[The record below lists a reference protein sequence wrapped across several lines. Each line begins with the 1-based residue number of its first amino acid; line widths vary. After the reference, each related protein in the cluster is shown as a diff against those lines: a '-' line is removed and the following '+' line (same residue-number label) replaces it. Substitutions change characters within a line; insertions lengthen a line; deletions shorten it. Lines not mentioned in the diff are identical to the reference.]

1 MVTTSSLYLLD
12 SPGALISVTEG
23 PDTLDGGNLNTY
35 LFGRGSGV
43 DTLLQGEGDLRV
55 AEGITADDLIVRA
68 VVPAYAQVD
77 LPPNVKISY
86 WFELHLSIK
95 GSSDEFVVPDQ
106 WRSGGGDSQGLTGVL
121 FADGTRWDL
130 ADLRARA
137 WAGTAGN
144 DVIQGF
150 AGLDNV
156 LSGEAGQ
163 DRLMGGEKQDMLI
176 GGDGADSLYGRDGND
191 TLQGG
196 SGDDWL
202 DGGLGNNVLVGGAG
216 SDVYLFERDLAGSCV
231 VDATP
236 VGNDASS
243 ELETIRMGS
252 GIRGSE
258 IKLARQGDDLIVE
271 SRYVAGFGGPV
282 ERMLVSGN
290 FGLDA
295 SAQTFSLIDRIE
307 FVGDGALWDAAEI
320 LRRTQNVYGLTT
332 EGDDELY
339 GDNLNN
345 TLAGFGGQ
353 DTLVGFGGNDLLSG
367 GQGAD
372 QLEGGSGQDTLDGGL
387 GADTMVGGADND
399 LFFVD
404 SIGDQV
410 VELPGR
416 DFMPGVDTVATN
428 LADYTLPTGVENLVM
443 GGKAGDSPDLRTLM
457 SGKAGVR
464 HGVGNADANVM
475 TGDLGSEYFEGL
487 GGNDTLRGGAGDD
500 TLAGGV
506 GDDSL
511 EGGDG
516 NDTYILR
523 AKDEGLHP
531 SRRVKIDSIYELS
544 AEGSG
549 IDTVDTDYD
558 SFIAPPNVEQ
568 VFTTGTS
575 VTGNALDNLLRGSTG
590 YTELYGAD
598 GDDTLEGGGGGD
610 VYVGGKGNDL
620 LIASKPGSND
630 IFGWA
635 LGDGADTLR
644 DAGGHDHLFI
654 SGNVKVNQLWF
665 TREADAL
672 KVSII
677 GTADSF
683 TVEGWYQGSQHQIE
697 DFLSLNVAK
706 VQQLVDAMASFSPP
720 PEGQITLPADVAAQL
735 APVMAAVWG

>member
-1 MVTTSSLYLLD
+1 MATTSLPELSSL
-12 SPGALISVTEG
+12 PGQLISGTEG
-23 PDTLDGGNLNTY
+23 PDTLNGGNFSTY

-43 DTLLQGEGDLRV
+43 ETLLEGEGDLRV

-95 GSSDEFVVPDQ
+95 GSGDEFVVPYQ
-106 WRSGGGDSQGLTGVL
+106 WWSDDGQSQGLTGVV
-121 FADGTRWDL
+121 FADGTRWDR
-130 ADLRARA
+130 ADLKARA

-176 GGDGADSLYGRDGND
+176 GGDGADSLYGREGND

-202 DGGLGNNVLVGGAG
+202 DGGLGSNVLVGGAG
-216 SDVYLFERDLAGSCV
+216 SDVYLFERDLAGSSV

-236 VGNDASS
+236 VGNEASS

-252 GIRGSE
+252 GIRRSD

-271 SRYVAGFGGPV
+271 SRYAVGVGAQV
-282 ERMLVSGN
+282 ERMLVRGN

-295 SAQTFSLIDRIE
+295 DAQAYSLIDRIE
-307 FVGDGALWDAAEI
+307 FVGDGTVWDAAEI

-332 EGDDELY
+332 EGDDELN

-353 DTLVGFGGNDLLSG
+353 DSLVGYGGKDLLSG

-372 QLEGGSGQDTLDGGL
+372 WLEGGSGQDTLDGGL
-387 GADTMVGGADND
+387 GADTMVGGPDND

-443 GGKAGDSPDLRTLM
+443 GGKAGDSPDLRTLI

-487 GGNDTLRGGAGDD
+487 GGNDLLKGGAGDD
-500 TLAGGV
+500 TLAGGM

-523 AKDEGLHP
+523 AKDEGLDP
-531 SRRVKIDSIYELS
+531 FGNVKIDGIRELS
-544 AEGSG
+544 AVGSG
-549 IDTVDTDYD
+549 IDMVDTDYD

-568 VFTTGTS
+568 VFTTGHS
-575 VTGNALDNLLRGSTG
+575 VTGNGLNNLLRGGTG
-590 YTELYGAD
+590 YTDLYGAD

-630 IFGWA
+630 IFDWG

-644 DAGGHDHLFI
+644 DAGGYDHLFI
-654 SGNVKVNQLWF
+654 SGNVQASQLWF
-665 TREADAL
+665 TREGDAL

-683 TVEGWYQGSQHQIE
+683 TVEGWYQGAEHQIE
-697 DFLSLNVAK
+697 DIQSLNVAK

-720 PEGQITLPADVAAQL
+720 PQGQTSLPADVAAQL